1 MASFNINSF
10 RSALTGD
17 GARPNLFQIQIPMS
31 GLAGVTDP
39 GQTLSFM
46 AKSAQLPGSTMG
58 MVPLYYMGR
67 ELKFAGNRT
76 FTDWTVTIINDENM
90 SVRRAIEQW
99 MNGINSNVGNVRLL
113 GSPNNLGQNTYQVD
127 GNVTQFSKA
136 NTPIKTYKMVGLFP
150 IDLAPIDLD
159 WGQNDTIEEFSV
171 TFAYQWWESDTT
183 DSSSGTGT
191 GQAPVPV
198 IG

>member
-90 SVRRAIEQW
+90 SVRKAIEQW

-136 NTPIKTYKMVGLFP
+136 NTTIKAYKMVGLFP

-183 DSSSGTGT
+183 D
-191 GQAPVPV
+191 
-198 IG
+198 